1 MIQVFFYLF
10 SPYVYL
16 VQLFWVG
23 VCVRTWVCVCESEK
37 NDSKSSFI
45 RLQRKTNTKFVFCH
59 LIMNIFS
66 TPFYSKRIIEIL
78 CTFQIP
84 LCILICAIK
93 LLGVFYS
100 LILLVTR
107 SCTRNFFIFL
117 HFNFLFC
124 IWNYYHHERHSH
136 QSQPSRFSFEWLSG
150 KNVLMSMCVCLVWI
164 LLFVV
169 VC

>member
-1 MIQVFFYLF
+1 MTIFTVRIVDDSSVFLF
-10 SPYVYL
+10 VFAICVFSAIILGGCVCAYVS
-16 VQLFWVG
+16 
-23 VCVRTWVCVCESEK
+23 VCVCESEK

-100 LILLVTR
+100 LVLLVTYVLVPEI
-107 SCTRNFFIFL
+107 SLYFYIFT
-117 HFNFLFC
+117 F
-124 IWNYYHHERHSH
+124 
-136 QSQPSRFSFEWLSG
+136 
-150 KNVLMSMCVCLVWI
+150 
-164 LLFVV
+164 
-169 VC
+169 

>member
-1 MIQVFFYLF
+1 MTIFTVRIVDDSSVFLF
-10 SPYVYL
+10 VFAICVFSAIIL
-16 VQLFWVG
+16 G
-23 VCVRTWVCVCESEK
+23 GCVCVRECVWESEK

-100 LILLVTR
+100 LILLVTYVLVPEI
-107 SCTRNFFIFL
+107 SLYFYILIFC
-117 HFNFLFC
+117 FVYGTIIIMNDTVT
-124 IWNYYHHERHSH
+124 N
-136 QSQPSRFSFEWLSG
+136 QSLRVFRLNGYRVKMF
-150 KNVLMSMCVCLVWI
+150 
-164 LLFVV
+164 
-169 VC
+169 

>member
-1 MIQVFFYLF
+1 MDVDNDNFYGENSGWFKCFFYLF

-37 NDSKSSFI
+37 NGSKSSFI

-100 LILLVTR
+100 LILTVTYVLVPEI
-107 SCTRNFFIFL
+107 SLYFYILIFCFVYGTIIIMNDTVTN
-117 HFNFLFC
+117 H
-124 IWNYYHHERHSH
+124 
-136 QSQPSRFSFEWLSG
+136 
-150 KNVLMSMCVCLVWI
+150 CLRVFR
-164 LLFVV
+164 LNGYRVKMF
-169 VC
+169 